1 MAQNEVS
8 RNIDMARARGELE
21 EDLLEYVYRTWRQET
36 KVTTK
41 DYARDNEITG
51 HEAAGLVRSLVKKG
65 FLYEP
70 KMNDGVLELTEKGQ
84 LEGMTC
90 LERHEKLTQF
100 FRVVTGMEQE
110 RAQEDA
116 CRVEHYISPEG
127 LKGIENFLQFGD
139 VYDRVYDGMEL
150 YTFYE
155 DGAYEMAYGI
165 YEPERRNPRFLARE
179 YEKFDHSIILHV
191 NASTNY
197 FTLKVKP
204 GEDVGYLWYRRED
217 QWIEI
222 PQVNGEFNIPTD
234 VFKYTTNTSV
244 PITEAMT
251 IIAITRFEEEPL
263 MMDYRELNVHV
274 W

>member
-1 MAQNEVS
+1 MAQDDGS

-21 EDLLEYVYRTWRQET
+21 EDLLEFVYRAWRQEGQ
-36 KVTTK
+36 VTTK
-41 DYARDNEITG
+41 DYARASDITG

-65 FLYEP
+65 FICEP
-70 KMNDGVLELTEKGQ
+70 KMNDGNLELTEKGQ

-100 FRVVTGMEQE
+100 FQVVTGMEQE

-155 DGAYEMAYGI
+155 DGDYEMAFGI
-165 YEPERRNPRFLARE
+165 YEPERRNPRFLAIE
-179 YEKFDHSIILHV
+179 YERFEHSVTLHV
-191 NASTNY
+191 NKSVNY
-197 FTLKVKP
+197 FTLKAKP
-204 GEDVGYLWYRRED
+204 GAKVGYLWYRREN
-217 QWIEI
+217 QWT
-222 PQVNGEFNIPTD
+222 QVPEEDGQFHIPTD
-234 VFKYTTNTSV
+234 IFKYTANTSV
-244 PITEAMT
+244 PITEAMA
-251 IIAITRFEEEPL
+251 IIAITRFDQEPL
-263 MMDYRELNVHV
+263 MMDYRELNIHV